1 MRKFSHFSGFAD
13 LAIIFVVIIVV
24 AVTGFIVTKNRK
36 QTQNL
41 IPVEVSPT
49 SSTQPDAT
57 PTPEASPSAQPSP
70 SVSPSTI
77 LSPLPSPKPTPS
89 PVAAVSGPPGSGY
102 SRVTVKTE
110 RGNFTASV
118 VSIDMAGVR
127 MVTDTGNEDTC
138 TTDCPVR
145 SLADYVSSNGGF
157 AGINGSYF
165 CPETYPDCADKKNSF
180 DFPVY
185 NSRLA
190 KWINNDKLFWNS
202 RSMIYYDG
210 GIMHFQRD
218 ANSFGGSLSAGVV
231 NYPGLLDGG
240 NVIVDEGSLSEKQA
254 AKGTKGGIGIR
265 GNIVYLIIASGL
277 NMADFAHVFKSLGAD
292 SAMNLDGGGSSALWF
307 GGYKVGPGRALPNA
321 IIFAR

>member
-1 MRKFSHFSGFAD
+1 LRKFTHISGFVD
-13 LAIIFVVIIVV
+13 FTIIFVVVIIV
-24 AVTGFIVTKNRK
+24 AVTGFIVIQNRK
-36 QTQNL
+36 QAQSL
-41 IPVEVSPT
+41 MPVEVPPT
-49 SSTQPDAT
+49 SSTQPEVSN
-57 PTPEASPSAQPSP
+57 TPEASPSAETSP
-70 SVSPSTI
+70 SASPSTI
-77 LSPLPSPKPTPS
+77 PSPSPSKPTPS
-89 PVAAVSGPPGSGY
+89 PIAAVSGPPGSGY
-102 SRVTVKTE
+102 SRITVKTE

-127 MVTDTGNEDTC
+127 MVTDTANEDNC

-145 SLADYVSSNGGF
+145 SLADYVTSSGGF

-185 NSRLA
+185 NSRLS

-202 RSMIYYDG
+202 RSMVYYDG

-218 ANSFGGSLSAGVV
+218 ANSFSGSLSAGVV

-254 AKGTKGGIGIR
+254 TKGTKGGIGIR
-265 GNIVYLIIASGL
+265 GNTVYLIIASGV

-307 GGYKVGPGRALPNA
+307 GGYKVGPGRSLPNA
-321 IIFAR
+321 VIFSR